1 MSFDTDQPQNSSSTR
16 NTWKYILCILL
27 LALLFASNPGLQ
39 DHRDAVSAKINRLL
53 TKEIAASDT
62 KGNTLD
68 KAGGQLGLMLGSL
81 VINKVVENAVQRKNY
96 LFFSLTSFELNG
108 DEKIIG
114 FGILGNV
121 FITNHADQKFNEAR
135 DKMQNE

>member
-1 MSFDTDQPQNSSSTR
+1 MSIETGQPQNSSSTR
-16 NTWKYILCILL
+16 NTWKYILFILL

-53 TKEIAASDT
+53 AKEISKDDT
-62 KGNTLD
+62 TGNTLD
-68 KAGGQLGLMLGSL
+68 GAGAQLGQMLGSM

-96 LFFSLTSFELNG
+96 LFFSLTSFEING

-121 FITNHADQKFNEAR
+121 FITNHVDQKFNEAR
-135 DKMQNE
+135 DKMQTE